1 MERFIYWMDF
11 HFEVV
16 RLIIFFNFLFTLAEK
31 STTSPIFRGI
41 ALKYS
46 KYFNFAVLHKPN
58 QKIRQNFQIRK
69 IPTLLVMVATE
80 SADKEIIRFSS
91 VFYDTNEY
99 GEISYLNLTRFFF
112 SVHEKHYLD
121 HPTARKF
128 KGKVGLKEFFVKD
141 VKEILAREPEN
152 TYQEDDDRALD
163 KEITFENH
171 KRMCTDTSLGLCLIY
186 FADGKEKTSVE
197 KALKLFKALQKMPD
211 MKGKDI
217 TKTFQFYYVIFQ

>member
-1 MERFIYWMDF
+1 
-11 HFEVV
+11 
-16 RLIIFFNFLFTLAEK
+16 
-31 STTSPIFRGI
+31 
-41 ALKYS
+41 
-46 KYFNFAVLHKPN
+46 
-58 QKIRQNFQIRK
+58 
-69 IPTLLVMVATE
+69 MVATE
-80 SADKEIIRFSS
+80 SADKELIRFSS

-128 KGKVGLKEFFVKD
+128 KGKVGLREFFVED

-152 TYQEDDDRALD
+152 TYHEDGESTLE

-186 FADGKEKTSVE
+186 FVDGKEKTSVK
-197 KALKLFKALQKMPD
+197 KALKLFKDLQKMPD
-211 MKGKDI
+211 MKGNAI
-217 TKTFQFYYVIFQ
+217 TKTFQFYYLIFKCELPSVVETLAKVL